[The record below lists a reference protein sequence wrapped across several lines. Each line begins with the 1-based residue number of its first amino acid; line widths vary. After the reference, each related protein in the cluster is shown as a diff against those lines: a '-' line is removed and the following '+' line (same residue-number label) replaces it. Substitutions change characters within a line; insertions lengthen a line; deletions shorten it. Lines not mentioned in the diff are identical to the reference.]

1 MIFFKTFEDKWKQ
14 PDSYISELND
24 YLKANPN
31 VKVISYQVFTSHG
44 FLHSGLENVYTK
56 ENLYP
61 INKIIVQFE
70 GEESKTHRIPNARYL
85 RR

>member
-1 MIFFKTFEDKWKQ
+1 MIFFKIFEDKWKQ

-44 FLHSGLENVYTK
+44 FRHGGLENVYTS

-70 GEESKTHRIPNARYL
+70 GEESKTQRIPNTRYL

>member
-1 MIFFKTFEDKWKQ
+1 MIFFKIFEDKWKQ

-31 VKVISYQVFTSHG
+31 VKVISYQVFISHG
-44 FLHSGLENVYTK
+44 FRHAGLENVYTS

-70 GEESKTHRIPNARYL
+70 GEESKTQRIPNARYL

>member
-31 VKVISYQVFTSHG
+31 VKVISYQVFTSYG
-44 FLHSGLENVYTK
+44 FLHGGLENVYTK

-70 GEESKTHRIPNARYL
+70 GEESKTQRIPNARYL

>member
-1 MIFFKTFEDKWKQ
+1 MIFFKIFEDKWKQ

-44 FLHSGLENVYTK
+44 FRNCGLENVYTN

-61 INKIIVQFE
+61 VNKIIVQFE
-70 GEESKTHRIPNARYL
+70 GEESKTQRIPNARYF

>member
-1 MIFFKTFEDKWKQ
+1 MIFFKIFEDKWKQ

-31 VKVISYQVFTSHG
+31 VKVISYQVITSYGFRHG
-44 FLHSGLENVYTK
+44 GLENVYTS

-61 INKIIVQFE
+61 KNKIIIQFE
-70 GEESKTHRIPNARYL
+70 GEESKTHRIPNARYFK
-85 RR
+85 R

>member
-1 MIFFKTFEDKWKQ
+1 MIFFKIFEDKWKQ

-44 FLHSGLENVYTK
+44 FRHAGLENVYTS

-70 GEESKTHRIPNARYL
+70 GEESKAQRISNIRYFK
-85 RR
+85 R

>member
-1 MIFFKTFEDKWKQ
+1 MIFFKIFEDKWKQ
-14 PDSYISELND
+14 PDSYIAELND

-31 VKVISYQVFTSHG
+31 VRVISYQVFTSHG
-44 FLHSGLENVYTK
+44 FRHCGLENVYTSD
-56 ENLYP
+56 NLYP

-70 GEESKTHRIPNARYL
+70 GEESKTQRIPNVRYL

>member
-44 FLHSGLENVYTK
+44 FLHSGLENVYTNG
-56 ENLYP
+56 NLHP

-85 RR
+85 KR

>member
-1 MIFFKTFEDKWKQ
+1 MIFFKIFEDKWKQ

-44 FLHSGLENVYTK
+44 FRHGGLENVYTND
-56 ENLYP
+56 NLYP
-61 INKIIVQFE
+61 KNKIIVQFE
-70 GEESKTHRIPNARYL
+70 GEESKTQTIPNVRYF

>member
-1 MIFFKTFEDKWKQ
+1 MIFFKIFEDNWKQ
-14 PDSYISELND
+14 PDSYISKLND
-24 YLKANPN
+24 YLKYNPD

-44 FLHSGLENVYTK
+44 FRHAGLENVYTS

-70 GEESKTHRIPNARYL
+70 GEEQKAQRIPNIRYFK
-85 RR
+85 R

>member
-1 MIFFKTFEDKWKQ
+1 MIFFKIFEDKWKQ

-44 FLHSGLENVYTK
+44 FRHAGLENVYTS

-70 GEESKTHRIPNARYL
+70 GEESKAQRIPNIRYFK
-85 RR
+85 R